1 MDKKL
6 EKKTQKSSKVNSFVA
21 NNCFIF
27 GKFRF
32 NFNYLDFFKSLI
44 KNLLK
49 KWVQETNLKFK

>member
-6 EKKTQKSSKVNSFVA
+6 EKKTQKSSKINSFVA

-27 GKFRF
+27 GKFEF

-44 KNLLK
+44 KKIFLRSGFK
-49 KWVQETNLKFK
+49 KKT